1 MSETH
6 PPKDIWQNRLEQNL
20 NALKKCQEEKNTQSC
35 LKCTQILEC
44 NTRKTYVKSV
54 YESMNKGQ
62 GGEFEF

>member
-6 PPKDIWQNRLEQNL
+6 SPKDIWQNRLEQNIL
-20 NALKKCQEEKNTQSC
+20 TLKKCQEEKNVQSC
-35 LKCTQILEC
+35 LKCTQVLEC
-44 NTRKTYVKSV
+44 STRKAYVKSV